1 MCYSVFYCVLLCVIL
16 YSIVF
21 YCVLFCILLCFT
33 VCYSVFYCGV
43 SFFENFTPLTAQALN
58 HELVLLSYAHLV
70 IRMVRMHYAFVE
82 VSVVWR
88 SFIK

>member
-16 YSIVF
+16 YSIV
-21 YCVLFCILLCFT
+21 FT

-70 IRMVRMHYAFVE
+70 IRMVRMHCAFVE